1 LTNWQRW
8 GNANANSGQKKDAEG
23 MSAFHETELAAQANV
38 LARAV
43 DLRNANAALENRRD
57 ATF

>member
-1 LTNWQRW
+1 
-8 GNANANSGQKKDAEG
+8 
-23 MSAFHETELAAQANV
+23 MSAFHEMELAAQANA